1 MRSYFGFSGLG
12 FDELNQRSSFNRL
25 ALAGPVSDLGDGGDR
40 MFWSGSGPGLAS
52 SKLATPPFHDAPN

>member
-12 FDELNQRSSFNRL
+12 FDELNQRSNFNRL

-40 MFWSGSGPGLAS
+40 MF
-52 SKLATPPFHDAPN
+52 